1 MALAIATV
9 GVPVVTAITPQPAQ
23 AATYGQLI
31 LDAAAAH
38 QGKPYS
44 YGATG
49 PNSFDCSGFT
59 GYIYRQFGVNLP
71 RTSSQQYDAVQHL
84 PQDQKQVGDL
94 IFMYDGGGIYHV
106 GLYAG
111 NNQIFAATHSGDVVR
126 HSNIWTSSYL
136 VGRPALGGAI
146 GAHWQA
152 LGGQYSVLGQAVN
165 TEHSVPNAQKVDY
178 QFGDIYWTGATG
190 AREVHGLI
198 GSLYDSTGGSA
209 GYLGVPVSDEH
220 PVAGGRASDFTG
232 GTVYWGATGTHSV
245 QGLIAAKYH
254 GMGGSWSALGL
265 PTGSEGPAA
274 GGRVSTFQGGSI
286 YWSPPTGA
294 NVVQGA
300 IRDRYLAM
308 GGPTGGLGLPVT
320 DERATPQGRESVF
333 QNGILRWNAAN
344 GNVSRAAR

>member
-1 MALAIATV
+1 MSASSLLSRARTVGIALAIATV

-126 HSNIWTSSYL
+126 HSIIWS
-136 VGRPALGGAI
+136 
-146 GAHWQA
+146 
-152 LGGQYSVLGQAVN
+152 
-165 TEHSVPNAQKVDY
+165 
-178 QFGDIYWTGATG
+178 
-190 AREVHGLI
+190 
-198 GSLYDSTGGSA
+198 
-209 GYLGVPVSDEH
+209 
-220 PVAGGRASDFTG
+220 
-232 GTVYWGATGTHSV
+232 
-245 QGLIAAKYH
+245 
-254 GMGGSWSALGL
+254 
-265 PTGSEGPAA
+265 
-274 GGRVSTFQGGSI
+274 
-286 YWSPPTGA
+286 
-294 NVVQGA
+294 
-300 IRDRYLAM
+300 
-308 GGPTGGLGLPVT
+308 
-320 DERATPQGRESVF
+320 
-333 QNGILRWNAAN
+333 
-344 GNVSRAAR
+344 